1 MMTRSHRS
9 SRPVACPR
17 ERGQATV
24 EFALILPLVILML
37 LAVLQTA
44 LVVRDYVGVV
54 HAAREAARAVSVDR
68 DPARPPPRRGAS
80 WRDADVSVG
89 PRPAV
94 GGPIRVEVRYV
105 SHTDLPMV
113 GPALPGSG
121 APCHRGDSDRTM
133 NRRNA
138 GRW

>member
-1 MMTRSHRS
+1 MSRSPRS
-9 SRPVACPR
+9 IRPVACPR

-24 EFALILPLVILML
+24 EFALMLPLVVLMI

-54 HAAREAARAVSVDR
+54 HAAREAVRAVSVDR
-68 DPARPPPRRGAS
+68 DPGAAATAARRVLAH
-80 WRDADVSVG
+80 ANVSVG

-94 GGPIRVEVRYV
+94 GGPIRVEVRFV

-113 GPALPGSG
+113 GLLFPDPELHAT
-121 APCHRGDSDRTM
+121 AVMRTE
-133 NRRNA
+133 R
-138 GRW
+138 

>member
-1 MMTRSHRS
+1 MRS
-9 SRPVACPR
+9 SRLVPTVACPH

-24 EFALILPLVILML
+24 EFALILPLVVMML

-44 LVVRDYVGVV
+44 LIVRDYVGVV

-68 DPARPPPRRGAS
+68 DPGSATRAARRVLTRAT
-80 WRDADVSVG
+80 VSVG
-89 PRPAV
+89 PRPEV

-113 GPALPGSG
+113 GLLFPDPELHAT
-121 APCHRGDSDRTM
+121 AVIRTE
-133 NRRNA
+133 R
-138 GRW
+138 

>member
-1 MMTRSHRS
+1 MMARSFRPR
-9 SRPVACPR
+9 RPVACPR

-68 DPARPPPRRGAS
+68 NPGAATAAARRVLAR
-80 WRDADVSVG
+80 ADVSVG
-89 PRPAV
+89 ARPAV

-113 GPALPGSG
+113 GLLFPDPELHAT
-121 APCHRGDSDRTM
+121 AVIRTE
-133 NRRNA
+133 R
-138 GRW
+138 

>member
-1 MMTRSHRS
+1 MTARSFLP
-9 SRPVACPR
+9 SRRVACPP

-24 EFALILPLVILML
+24 EFALLFPLVILML

-44 LVVRDYVGVV
+44 LIVRDYVGVV

-68 DPARPPPRRGAS
+68 DPGVATTAARRVLAH
-80 WRDADVSVG
+80 ADVSVG

-94 GGPIRVEVRYV
+94 GGPIRVEVRYL

-113 GPALPGSG
+113 GLLFPDPELHAT
-121 APCHRGDSDRTM
+121 AVIRTE
-133 NRRNA
+133 R
-138 GRW
+138 